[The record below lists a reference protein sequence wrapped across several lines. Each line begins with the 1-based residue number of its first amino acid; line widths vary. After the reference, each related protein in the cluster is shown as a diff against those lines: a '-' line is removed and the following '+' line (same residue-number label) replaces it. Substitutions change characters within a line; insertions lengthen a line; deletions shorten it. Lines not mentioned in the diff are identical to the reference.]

1 MTARRFMARLHTL
14 RIPWVTM
21 VLVVLCAGFVAAES
35 AALFMRIRS
44 APVRSKPSLKDGG
57 QDGVLYAGQQVQVID
72 RSKDGDWVK
81 IRFTHLESSQP
92 SDTKA
97 ETVTEKGQ
105 KEGWVHATLLSEKAP
120 ALEAPAAA
128 RWLETGGESLR
139 KKASADAPSKADAYA
154 AARKV
159 DAKVLSELEQRYPT
173 ADELDKFLREGRL
186 GVYRDDWPSLEGGVT
201 K

>member
-1 MTARRFMARLHTL
+1 MNAHRFLTRMHTL
-14 RIPWVTM
+14 RIPWIAM
-21 VLVVLCAGFVAAES
+21 VLVVFGAGFVAAES

-44 APVRSKPSLKDGG
+44 APVRSKPSLKEGG
-57 QDGVLYAGQQVQVID
+57 QDSVLYAGQQVEVID

-81 IRFTHLESSQP
+81 VRFTHLETSQP
-92 SDTKA
+92 NETKA

-105 KEGWVHATLLSEKAP
+105 KEGWVHATLLAEKAP
-120 ALEAPAAA
+120 ALAE
-128 RWLETGGESLR
+128 R
-139 KKASADAPSKADAYA
+139 KKASRDAPSKADAYA
-154 AARKV
+154 SARKI
-159 DAKVLSELEQRYPT
+159 DAKVLNELEQRYPS